1 MLVGGVQVAPPFRC
15 VVQSAGMHFKL
26 PKDDAKYHWTQH
38 VGRKMMQYGL
48 SADRVKRVIR
58 APKRMEIGVA
68 LGTVAAMQATGTAKK
83 PWEVW
88 VMYREEKVRKNKN
101 DYPSAGQKVIITAW
115 KYPGTSPIR
124 DVIPLPLGLLAE
136 LKSEGLV

>member
-1 MLVGGVQVAPPFRC
+1 
-15 VVQSAGMHFKL
+15 MHFKI

-38 VGRKMMQYGL
+38 SGRKMMQYGL

-58 APKRMEIGVA
+58 APRRMEAGVA
-68 LGTVAAMQATGTAKK
+68 PGTLAVMQPAGTSKK

-88 VMYREEKVRKNKN
+88 VMYLEQKKGNKQHATSN
-101 DYPSAGQKVIITAW
+101 MSRVAGHMSQKLIITAW

-124 DVIPLPLGLLAE
+124 DVIPLPAGLLAE
-136 LKSEGLV
+136 LKREGLV

>member
-1 MLVGGVQVAPPFRC
+1 MN
-15 VVQSAGMHFKL
+15 FKL

-38 VGRKMMQYGL
+38 SGRKMMHYGL

-58 APKRMEIGVA
+58 APRRMEAGVA
-68 LGTVAAMQATGTAKK
+68 PGTLAVMQPAGTPKK

-88 VMYREEKVRKNKN
+88 VMYREEVKQKSRKNITDPNK
-101 DYPSAGQKVIITAW
+101 KVIITAW

-124 DVIPLPLGLLAE
+124 DVIPLPAGLLAE
-136 LKSEGLV
+136 LKREGLV